1 MIVPTWDLPYCWID
15 ELLGY
20 PTVWE
25 GPAGSIVIDPKDSFS
40 ADFDLTRRPLVI
52 AGRREK
58 LIYSTLYLG

>member
-1 MIVPTWDLPYCWID
+1 MDND
-15 ELLGY
+15 
-20 PTVWE
+20 
-25 GPAGSIVIDPKDSFS
+25 IDPRDSFS